1 MVSKMLRAE
10 VTRTPVRKA
19 GALILKGAF
28 DDIKK
33 RMDYSEYGG
42 APLLGVNGGCIISHG
57 RSNAKA
63 IKNAIRV
70 ARDFSTN
77 RVDAKIREK
86 IGDLHKR
93 EHDSAVLAQ

>member
-1 MVSKMLRAE
+1 
-10 VTRTPVRKA
+10 VTRTPVRKV
-19 GALILKGAF
+19 GAVILKGAF

-42 APLLGVNGGCIISHG
+42 APLMGVNGGCIVCHG

-70 ARDFSTN
+70 AREFATN
-77 RVDAKIREK
+77 RVDTKIREK
-86 IGDLHKR
+86 ISDLHTR
-93 EHDSAVLAQ
+93 EHDSGILAAR